1 MSTETA
7 WQGGCKH
14 LHSHNEIWSFSRGHD
29 FVKLPCSVKILR
41 SSSSVARTC
50 RSIPRPLVFVPTM
63 GALHEGHLSLIRRA
77 RELAGTKGTVAVS
90 IFVNPTQFGP
100 KVDTALCRA
109 AGVDLLFL
117 PDAKAFYAPDHSTW
131 VDESLLST
139 GLCGAARPGH
149 FRGVCTVV
157 SKLFHLLGPDIA
169 VFGKKDAQQLAVLR
183 RMVRDLDFQIKIVG
197 AETHREADGLA
208 MSSRNRYLSEEER
221 AQAPVL
227 RRALL
232 EAQAVAKAAV
242 SVPGKLRAS
251 VVKRIKTASL
261 ARIDYVEVVDAE
273 TLGKPGPKTKKVLI
287 AVAVVFGKTRLID
300 NLEVK
305 L

>member
-1 MSTETA
+1 
-7 WQGGCKH
+7 
-14 LHSHNEIWSFSRGHD
+14 
-29 FVKLPCSVKILR
+29 
-41 SSSSVARTC
+41 
-50 RSIPRPLVFVPTM
+50 M

-77 RELAGTKGTVAVS
+77 RALAGPKGTVAVS

-100 KVDTALCRA
+100 KEDYSRYPRPLAQDTAKCRE
-109 AGVDLLFL
+109 AGVDLLYL
-117 PDAKAFYAPDHSTW
+117 PEAEAFYSPDHSTW

-157 SKLFHLLGPDIA
+157 AKLFNLLAPDIA

-183 RMVRDLDFQIKIVG
+183 RMVRDLNFQIKIVG
-197 AETHREADGLA
+197 AEIHREADGLA
-208 MSSRNRYLSEEER
+208 MSSRNRFLSPEER

-227 RRALL
+227 YRALR
-232 EAQAVAKAAV
+232 EAKAAAKAGV
-242 SVPGKLRAS
+242 ATPAKLRS
-251 VVKRIKTASL
+251 RVVKIIETEPL
-261 ARIDYVEVVDAE
+261 ARIDYVEAVDAE
-273 TLGKPGPKTKKVLI
+273 TLGKPTPKTKKILI

-300 NLEVK
+300 NLEIS